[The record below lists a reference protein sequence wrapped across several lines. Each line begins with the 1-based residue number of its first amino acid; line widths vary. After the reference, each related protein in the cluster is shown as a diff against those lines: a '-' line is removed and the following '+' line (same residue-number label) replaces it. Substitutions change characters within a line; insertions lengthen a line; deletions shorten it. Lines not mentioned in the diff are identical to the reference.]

1 MAPKEEEDTEK
12 DNTLT
17 VTTDSLLKNV
27 LKLEQLIE
35 EANRTISA
43 LVEANND
50 SNRTLLNVVGRLEQI
65 TNENNRTLADR
76 LMSDI
81 KALMEANRDLNR
93 TLLNSVTK
101 VDLAL
106 VKATLDTQ
114 GAERAAENAVAILKD
129 VATRENQGF
138 WHKLYKKRWEK
149 MFDLVVDVIVAIV
162 VGFAV
167 GMTVAVVIFFS
178 SLFVFSLSNFFI
190 YMC

>member
-1 MAPKEEEDTEK
+1 VFWRSINGKKSNGSIQPFGILIMAPKEEEDTEK

-93 TLLNSVTK
+93 TLLNSV
-101 VDLAL
+101 
-106 VKATLDTQ
+106 
-114 GAERAAENAVAILKD
+114 AVAILKS